1 MNPDDP
7 PDARESAAEGISAS
21 FTLVWNAI
29 ADIVGTAATAALIRR
44 AAKRAASSC
53 PVLSQLTIH
62 RNQGFTP
69 DYTLPASWMETAA
82 SPSAIEAFQTLLNE
96 LLALLYQLTG
106 AVVLRRLAGLSLPL
120 GHLND
125 LHVEDQ

>member
-1 MNPDDP
+1 MNRDGRPHS
-7 PDARESAAEGISAS
+7 RERAAEGIGAS

-29 ADIVGTAATAALIRR
+29 ADIVGTAATAALVRR
-44 AAKRAASSC
+44 AAKRASSRC

-69 DYTLPASWMETAA
+69 DYTLPPSWTEAAA
-82 SPSAIEAFQTLLNE
+82 SPAAIEEFQTLLDE

-106 AVVLRRLAGLSLPL
+106 AVVLRRLACLSLPL

-125 LHVEDQ
+125 LRVEDN